1 MKERGANMEDQVIG
15 ISHADCVDTALE
27 MKAMIEEE
35 FHPKEVF
42 ISSIG
47 SAVGSHTG
55 AGTIAI
61 FFLNQIPSQ

>member
-1 MKERGANMEDQVIG
+1 MR
-15 ISHADCVDTALE
+15 AL
-27 MKAMIEEE
+27 IEEE

-55 AGTIAI
+55 AGTISI
-61 FFLNQIPSQ
+61 FFLNQLPKSE